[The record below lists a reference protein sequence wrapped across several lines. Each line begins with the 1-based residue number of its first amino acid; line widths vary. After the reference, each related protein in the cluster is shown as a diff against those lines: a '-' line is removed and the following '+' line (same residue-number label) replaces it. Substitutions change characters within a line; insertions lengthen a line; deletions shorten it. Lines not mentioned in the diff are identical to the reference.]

1 MKILVLASKHVRE
14 LLTYT
19 ECADVMREALAGLA
33 RGQMQQPLRT
43 VVRPR
48 DAVGFMGLMPSYSP
62 ELGYGL
68 KALVITPGNPA
79 IGKDAH
85 QGGVLLSDVQ
95 TGEPLALINASAI
108 TEVRT
113 AAVSAV
119 ATDLLARPEAAE
131 LAVIG
136 TGVQGRAH
144 AHAIAATRPLT
155 GVRLVAR
162 DLARTRKVAA
172 DLEGQLGLPVHA
184 ADSVPEAVAG
194 AGIVVTATSSPK
206 PVLRREWLA
215 PGTHVN
221 AVGACVPGDREL
233 DTATMAEAAVFADS
247 RESVSHEAGDFLL
260 AQGEGVINPVRAE
273 LGELLTGTAPGRSGD
288 DEITVFESLGL
299 AAEDLAAAGFLYQKA
314 TRLGVG
320 TAADF

>member
-14 LLTYT
+14 LLTYR

-33 RGQMQQPLRT
+33 RGQIQQPLRT

-48 DAVGFMGLMPSYSP
+48 EAAGFMGLMPSYSP
-62 ELGYGL
+62 EAGYGL

-85 QGGVLLSDVQ
+85 QGGVLLSDVH

-155 GVRLVAR
+155 GIRLVAR
-162 DLARTRKVAA
+162 DLAKTSEVAA
-172 DLEGQLGLPVHA
+172 DLEPVSSACRSTRRTRCPRPWPGPGSWLPRPPRP
-184 ADSVPEAVAG
+184 SLCCG
-194 AGIVVTATSSPK
+194 ASGWP
-206 PVLRREWLA
+206 
-215 PGTHVN
+215 
-221 AVGACVPGDREL
+221 
-233 DTATMAEAAVFADS
+233 
-247 RESVSHEAGDFLL
+247 
-260 AQGEGVINPVRAE
+260 RAR
-273 LGELLTGTAPGRSGD
+273 T
-288 DEITVFESLGL
+288 
-299 AAEDLAAAGFLYQKA
+299 
-314 TRLGVG
+314 
-320 TAADF
+320 